1 MANVYEM
8 ITERILAQMQK
19 GIIPW
24 NRPWAG
30 PKVTGENAAIGYNS
44 RRAYSLLNQWLLEE
58 PGEYLT
64 FNEIQKLGGKVRK
77 GEKSKFIVFYT
88 VYKTVVKDKE
98 TGEDKTRS
106 RSVLRYYNVF
116 HINQTEGI
124 PSKIVPGEEIK
135 VNTDTAADKI
145 ITDYVKREA
154 SLKFIN
160 NKPSDKAYY
169 QPSTDTVVVPMP
181 EQYSNIAEY
190 YSTTFHELVHST
202 SKEGRCNRRNE
213 NGSNWFGGEDYS
225 REELV
230 AEIGSAM
237 LCSYT
242 KTESPSSFK
251 NSVGY
256 LQGWVKSFKED
267 KNMIVWAAKRA
278 QAAVEFI
285 LG

>member
-77 GEKSKFIVFYT
+77 
-88 VYKTVVKDKE
+88 
-98 TGEDKTRS
+98 
-106 RSVLRYYNVF
+106 
-116 HINQTEGI
+116 
-124 PSKIVPGEEIK
+124 
-135 VNTDTAADKI
+135 
-145 ITDYVKREA
+145 
-154 SLKFIN
+154 
-160 NKPSDKAYY
+160 
-169 QPSTDTVVVPMP
+169 
-181 EQYSNIAEY
+181 
-190 YSTTFHELVHST
+190 
-202 SKEGRCNRRNE
+202 
-213 NGSNWFGGEDYS
+213 
-225 REELV
+225 
-230 AEIGSAM
+230 
-237 LCSYT
+237 
-242 KTESPSSFK
+242 
-251 NSVGY
+251 
-256 LQGWVKSFKED
+256 ED